1 MSDLPSQNNAE
12 TTVKNKLATTTVR
25 AGINTDLHHGAVVA
39 PIHLSSTYS
48 LKGFNEKR
56 QFDYSRT
63 GNPTRS
69 TFAQAIADL
78 EQGSVGIATST
89 GMAAVNLLC
98 QLLTTEDRVLIPH
111 DCYGGSYRLF
121 THLAKRG
128 LFKVSVVDQNDQQA
142 LQQALSLKPKLVL
155 IETPSNPLLR
165 IVDIEKIAKLS
176 HEVGAVVAVDNTFLS
191 PALQQPLLLGADI
204 VFHSTTKYINGH
216 SDVVGGVLVAKDKAL
231 GEELAWWANCIGITG
246 SAFDSYLA
254 LRGLKTLVVRMKQHE
269 NNAAQVAKF
278 LQNHPAIEQVYFPG
292 LSDHPN
298 HDIAAR
304 QQQGFGAML
313 SFEVKGGVEAVKRL
327 FAHLNLFTLAQSLG
341 GVESLISHPSTM
353 THAGMEIEAQLE
365 AGITQSLVRI
375 SVGIEDIE
383 DILNDLDTGLRASQ
397 QGSNN
402 ETGEKEKVAQAS
414 PVNLEINAQDATKR
428 VNQELSGKT
437 DSNSASKASSQNL
450 TPAFNGFW

>member
-1 MSDLPSQNNAE
+1 MSDLNSQNNAE

-402 ETGEKEKVAQAS
+402 ETNEKEKVAQAS
-414 PVNLEINAQDATKR
+414 PVNLEINAQDVTKR
-428 VNQELSGKT
+428 VNKELSGKT